1 MLDQAER
8 HRCGRRTGIP
18 SPGGFRVKMAAAHRR
33 PLAGFLLLRAAL
45 CLLCW
50 AVAAV
55 GAVPEPGRWAATVSN
70 VIQSFHCPG
79 PVRFTIGWY
88 LKHYTCQN
96 EFSKLEEELS
106 QKPESVD
113 EDFCGHY
120 FENIECWT
128 TKNENLDCNSDL
140 QVFPSLYNKELITN
154 IRNVS
159 NQEGSMDVV
168 ARTQRDGFHIFIV
181 SIKTENTD
189 ANWSL
194 NVSLSMMGPKGYL
207 SASDWPLMIF
217 YLAMCI
223 VYALYGVLWLVWL
236 ACYWKDILRIQFWI
250 AAVIFLGML
259 EKAVFYT
266 EYQNINSTGLSTQG
280 LLILAEL
287 ISATK
292 RTLARLLVIIVSL
305 GYGIVKPRLG
315 TVMHRVIGL
324 GLLYLT
330 FAAVE
335 GVMRVVRGSS
345 HLAVVFGDIILAV
358 IDSIF
363 VWFIFISLA
372 QTMKTLRLRKN
383 TVKFSLYR
391 HFTNT
396 LIFAVL
402 ASTVFMVW
410 TTKTFRFATC
420 QSDWM
425 ERWVDDAFWS
435 FLFSLILLVIMFLW
449 RPSANNQRYAFMPLI
464 DDSDDE
470 DEEFMVTSENLT
482 EGMKLRTSKPVS
494 NGTTKPATADNF
506 DEDLKWVEENLPSS
520 FTDVAV
526 PVLLDSDEEI
536 MTRSEMAEKMFSSEK
551 IM

>member
-1 MLDQAER
+1 
-8 HRCGRRTGIP
+8 
-18 SPGGFRVKMAAAHRR
+18 
-33 PLAGFLLLRAAL
+33 
-45 CLLCW
+45 
-50 AVAAV
+50 
-55 GAVPEPGRWAATVSN
+55 TV
-70 VIQSFHCPG
+70 QSFHCPG

-96 EFSKLEEELS
+96 EFSKLEELS

-113 EDFCGHY
+113 EDFCAHY

-335 GVMRVVRGSS
+335 GVMRVVR
-345 HLAVVFGDIILAV
+345 AN
-358 IDSIF
+358 DSDL
-363 VWFIFISLA
+363 VL
-372 QTMKTLRLRKN
+372 
-383 TVKFSLYR
+383 
-391 HFTNT
+391 
-396 LIFAVL
+396 L
-402 ASTVFMVW
+402 AS
-410 TTKTFRFATC
+410 
-420 QSDWM
+420 
-425 ERWVDDAFWS
+425 
-435 FLFSLILLVIMFLW
+435 L
-449 RPSANNQRYAFMPLI
+449 PL
-464 DDSDDE
+464 S
-470 DEEFMVTSENLT
+470 
-482 EGMKLRTSKPVS
+482 
-494 NGTTKPATADNF
+494 
-506 DEDLKWVEENLPSS
+506 
-520 FTDVAV
+520 
-526 PVLLDSDEEI
+526 LLDSGLCWWI
-536 MTRSEMAEKMFSSEK
+536 SFLAAAGPYGFSREVGVEDHVLSSHFLLTLTQEVYMGMWLLSSRAQPCNCHVGHRPSRTK
-551 IM
+551 LGTAQGPPPADRALQIRNVIPSSSPDAPPTPHS